1 MKNGHCPMCKSG
13 EVYANPTAEFRAGP
27 DLLDLG
33 DQVTFT
39 PYVCRSCG
47 FTAFYFQY
55 MEDMEDLTKDEGWQK
70 VSQ

>member
-1 MKNGHCPMCKSG
+1 MKDGHCPMCKSG

-27 DLLDLG
+27 NYLDLG
-33 DQVTFT
+33 GQVTFT
-39 PYVCRSCG
+39 PYVCRICG
-47 FTAFYFQY
+47 FTAFYFQH